1 MGVLCRVAGTWW
13 GSPGAIPVTQLLSCC
28 DAGMNQD
35 AETRGP
41 GKGSHPG
48 QGEENRNLQRDNRHL
63 IGLQREDQSSDVSH
77 VTREQALFRPHLH
90 CKLDR
95 ADLYNYTE

>member
-1 MGVLCRVAGTWW
+1 MAGWEGGT
-13 GSPGAIPVTQLLSCC
+13 GAIPVTQLLSCC
-28 DAGMNQD
+28 DAGMKQD

-48 QGEENRNLQRDNRHL
+48 QGEENRNLQTDNRHF

-77 VTREQALFRPHLH
+77 VTREQALFRPRLH
-90 CKLDR
+90 GKLDR
-95 ADLYNYTE
+95 ADLCNYTE